1 MCATIGFESPGRPLL
16 RSTPNV
22 LCIDADDESRLLVAE
37 ILYEH
42 EVDFA
47 LTADDAVQ
55 LAHCRAYD
63 LYFLDP
69 AVPGFDD
76 MDVIRELRR
85 FDPCAPLVICTAS
98 DPALRYDGP
107 VQARLQKPLSARAV
121 WETVTRLARRES
133 LAASA
138 PGTRVEIIASS
149 SS

>member
-1 MCATIGFESPGRPLL
+1 MPAATVFESPIYPHV

-55 LAHCRAYD
+55 LAHCREYD

-69 AVPGFDD
+69 AVPGFHE

-85 FDPCAPLVICTAS
+85 FDSNAPLVICTAC
-98 DPALRYDGP
+98 DPALGYGGP
-107 VQARLQKPLSARAV
+107 VQARLQKPLSARAIR
-121 WETVTRLARRES
+121 ETVMRLTRRES
-133 LAASA
+133 LAASMN
-138 PGTRVEIIASS
+138 PMIF
-149 SS
+149 

>member
-1 MCATIGFESPGRPLL
+1 MSATMVFESPVYPLV

-69 AVPGFDD
+69 AVPGFDE

-85 FDPCAPLVICTAS
+85 FDSNVPLVICTARDS
-98 DPALRYDGP
+98 ALGYGGL
-107 VQARLQKPLSARAV
+107 VQARLQKPLSARAIR
-121 WETVTRLARRES
+121 ETVMRLIHRES
-133 LAASA
+133 LAASMN
-138 PGTRVEIIASS
+138 RMIC
-149 SS
+149 